1 MDKRP
6 RLVEVAVDAPLPSP
20 LTYLLPDP
28 MAEEAQ
34 TGVRVIVPL
43 GRRKVTGYIIGFPES
58 SDLTKESLK
67 QVISVIDR
75 EPLFNPPMLKLFQ
88 WAAGYYLAPLA
99 EIIKTALPA
108 GINVASRR
116 LIRITETGNH
126 LIQSINAGQK
136 AGTSN
141 NQELSPQELELLSF
155 FAGKQE
161 IEAHKINAAA
171 GKKISQK
178 AIKSLVRH
186 GLLAEEIALSRPQV
200 REKTE
205 RALAIERAP
214 SPEEMER
221 LRRRAPE
228 QARLLMEL
236 AQAGHVSIRELR
248 TRYRDPARLGKAL
261 SRAGHVKLA
270 EHRVSREPFS
280 MALPTEPPPRKLM
293 PEQASAV
300 KNITKALEGREFQV
314 FMLQGVTGSGK
325 TEVYLRVIEKAV
337 ADLRGA
343 IILVPEIALT
353 PQLISRVRQRF
364 ADETLAVLHS
374 GLSPGERFDQWRR
387 IKKGEARIA
396 VGARSALFAPVQDLG
411 VIVVDEEQDPAYKQD
426 HGFMYNGRDLAV
438 MRGKEEGA
446 VVVLGSA
453 TPSLESSYR
462 SRQEDGYTLLNLPS
476 RVDRRVM
483 PKVELVDLR
492 SPETDKQKKRENE
505 NSDDE
510 KTSLFSSIRDRDR
523 LAADELLSG
532 TLREAISETLG
543 HNEQVILFLNRRGV
557 ASFLICFDCGNRFV
571 CPNCEVSAVH
581 HRGRAAGKAEG
592 LSGEPVSAG
601 RLLCHY
607 CGHHQPVPEVCPRCR
622 GIRVFPFGV
631 GTEQVEE
638 VVSDA
643 FPGARVM
650 RMDSDIMTGRESYF
664 RCLDRISRRE
674 VDIVVGTQMVAK
686 GHDLPGVTLV
696 GVLLADISLNLP
708 DFRAAERTFQ
718 MLTQVAGRAGRGDAP
733 GRVIVQTFQPD
744 HYAVRLA
751 VDQDFDKFYERE
763 LESRKALF
771 YPPIARLA
779 NVRMHGVSA
788 EAVREAAAQMGRT
801 ARRRANTKAFRDR
814 VKILGPAVAPI
825 AKIRGRT
832 RWMMIIKAESPQV
845 MSGFLGSLRA
855 SLDKRKIARGVK
867 IEIDR
872 DPISLL

>member
-6 RLVEVAVDAPLPSP
+6 RLVEVAVDAPLRSS
-20 LTYLLPDP
+20 LTYLLPDS

-43 GRRKVTGYIIGFPES
+43 GRRKVTGYIIGFPETS
-58 SDLTKESLK
+58 ELTKHSLK
-67 QVISVIDR
+67 QVISVIDK
-75 EPLFNPPMLKLFQ
+75 EALFNPSMLKLFQ

-116 LIRITETGNH
+116 LIRITETGND

-136 AGTSN
+136 ADASN
-141 NQELSPQELELLSF
+141 HQKLSPQEMELLSF
-155 FAGKQE
+155 FAGKAE
-161 IEAHKINAAA
+161 IEAHKINDAA
-171 GKKISQK
+171 GKKISQQS
-178 AIKSLVRH
+178 IRRLVRD
-186 GLLAEEIALSRPQV
+186 GLLAEEISILPPRV

-205 RALAIERAP
+205 RALTLERAP

-228 QARLLMEL
+228 QARLLTEL
-236 AQAGHVSIRELR
+236 AQAAQLSIKELR
-248 TRYRDPARLGKAL
+248 TRYRDPARLGRTL
-261 SRAGHVKLA
+261 SRAGYVKLV
-270 EHRVSREPFS
+270 ELKVSRDPFS
-280 MALPTEPPPRKLM
+280 MALPTQPLPRKLM
-293 PEQASAV
+293 PEQEVAV
-300 KNITKALEGREFQV
+300 QNIGKALEGREFQV

-337 ADLRGA
+337 ADSRGA
-343 IILVPEIALT
+343 IMLVPEIALT

-364 ADETLAVLHS
+364 ADETVAVLHS
-374 GLSPGERFDQWRR
+374 GLSPGERFDQWWRL
-387 IKKGEARIA
+387 KSGEARIA
-396 VGARSALFAPVQDLG
+396 VGARSALFAPVRDLG

-438 MRGKEEGA
+438 MRGKEECA

-462 SRQEDGYTLLNLPS
+462 SRQQGGYTQLTLPS
-476 RVDRRVM
+476 RVDGRVM
-483 PKVELVDLR
+483 PKVELVDMR
-492 SPETDKQKKRENE
+492 SPGTDKEEERDGEEEDKK
-505 NSDDE
+505 
-510 KTSLFSSIRDRDR
+510 KTTPPSSIRDRDR
-523 LAADELLSG
+523 LAAE
-532 TLREAISETLG
+532 ETLG
-543 HNEQVILFLNRRGV
+543 RNEQVILFLNRRGI
-557 ASFLICFDCGNRFV
+557 ASFLICFDCGNRFI

-581 HRGRAAGKAEG
+581 HRARTAGKVDG
-592 LSGEPVSAG
+592 FYGEPASTG
-601 RLLCHY
+601 HLLCHY

-638 VVSDA
+638 VVGEA
-643 FPGARVM
+643 FPDARVM

-718 MLTQVAGRAGRGDAP
+718 ILTQVAGRAGRGDAP
-733 GRVIVQTFQPD
+733 GRVIIQTFQPN
-744 HYAVRLA
+744 HYAIELA
-751 VDQDFDKFYERE
+751 VDQDFDKFYEQELRPRE
-763 LESRKALF
+763 VLF
-771 YPPIARLA
+771 YPPFARLA
-779 NVRMHGVSA
+779 NVRMHGISG
-788 EAVREAAAQMGRT
+788 EAVREAAAQIGGT
-801 ARRRANTKAFRDR
+801 AKRRANTKAFRDR
-814 VKILGPAVAPI
+814 VKILGPAGAPI

-832 RWMMIIKAESPQV
+832 RWMMIIKAETPQV

-855 SLDKRKIARGVK
+855 SLNKRKIPRGVK

-872 DPISLL
+872 DPTSLL